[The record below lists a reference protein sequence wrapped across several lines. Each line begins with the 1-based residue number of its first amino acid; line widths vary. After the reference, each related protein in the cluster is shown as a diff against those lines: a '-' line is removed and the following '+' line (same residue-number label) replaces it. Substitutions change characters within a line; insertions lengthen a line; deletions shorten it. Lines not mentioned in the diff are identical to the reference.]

1 VFVDQSMKA
10 LYRNQRGWLTPMS
23 ARRASRL
30 ALQVVRRHEQ
40 GLARR
45 PRADVIADLRRAP
58 HGPPLSVVLD
68 LLVELRELF
77 DQQLGLR
84 AHPVQIQ
91 AVLLLL
97 SGFACQLRTGEGK
110 SLAAAM
116 AAAVAGCGGRRVSIY
131 TVNDYLAA
139 RDQKEFAN
147 CFLALGLRSGVL
159 LEAQSEDERLPLFAA
174 NVLYMTPRV
183 AICDRIRQ
191 QVRQEKEQAN
201 RPLWVDA
208 PPATPLDNALRDM
221 AIVDEIDALLIDEAT
236 VPFVLSEQ
244 IPLDA
249 EYLAL
254 YEEIVVLLSEVAV
267 HEVIGDG
274 RQQRLVSHARA
285 RLEAQL
291 HGRYGSRF
299 SRSVLMHSLDL
310 GVSAFWNF
318 LLNRDYVVVDG
329 QIQVID
335 QSTGRPSPER
345 RWEQG
350 LHQIIEIKEGV
361 APTAGSRT
369 QAMLSYPEFFATF
382 RYLSGTS
389 GTLQG
394 VRGELRKTYRVGSR
408 VLPTHRPVALS
419 KQPLRVA
426 KDANQQLRWLIVYV
440 QSVQQ
445 AGRAILIGA
454 GSVARSL
461 EVSAQLDK
469 NQIKHRLLNAKTVA
483 EEAAIIAGAGQT
495 GAVTVATAMAG
506 RGTDIK
512 LSPAVKAAGGLEVI
526 LLDRHDLARN
536 DHQFFGRAGRQ
547 GDPGVVGSLL
557 SLDDP
562 LLDALTV
569 GSGVGQPSPGLSS
582 GFDSDSPLRQTRDQ
596 RGIISLL
603 ITALPAAWRPGG
615 TQIILAWRQWQIARH
630 RRKQRENIKKE
641 QKRLKSLYA
650 VSNYRR

>member
-1 VFVDQSMKA
+1 MKA
-10 LYRNQRGWLTPMS
+10 LYRNQRGWLAPMS
-23 ARRASRL
+23 ARRASKL

-40 GLARR
+40 ALARR

-58 HGPPLSVVLD
+58 HAPSLSVVLD

-139 RDQKEFAN
+139 RDQNEFSN
-147 CFLALGLRSGVL
+147 CFLALGLSSEVL
-159 LEAQSEDERLPLFAA
+159 LESQSETERLPLFAA
-174 NVLYMTPRV
+174 NVLYMAPRV
-183 AICDRIRQ
+183 AIFDRIRQ

-201 RPLWVDA
+201 RPLWADD

-249 EYLAL
+249 EHLAL
-254 YEEIVVLLSEVAV
+254 YEEIVVLLSDVAV
-267 HEVIGDG
+267 HEVMGDG
-274 RQQRLVSHARA
+274 RQQRLVSHIRA

-291 HGRYGSRF
+291 HERYESRF
-299 SRSVLMHSLDL
+299 SRSVLMHALDL

-335 QSTGRPSPER
+335 LYTGRPSPDR

-382 RYLSGTS
+382 RYLGGMS

-394 VRGELRKTYRVGSR
+394 VRGELRKIYRVGSR

-426 KDANQQLRWLIVYV
+426 RDADEQLQWLILYV

-445 AGRAILIGA
+445 AGRAMLIGA

-461 EVSAQLDK
+461 EVSAQLGQ
-469 NQIKHRLLNAKTVA
+469 NQITHRLLNAKTVA
-483 EEAAIIAGAGQT
+483 EEAAIIAAAGQT

-512 LSPAVKAAGGLEVI
+512 LSPSVKAAGGLEVI

-562 LLDALTV
+562 LLDAHS
-569 GSGVGQPSPGLSS
+569 GGGGVGPSSAGLPLVS
-582 GFDSDSPLRQTRDQ
+582 DSDRTSQQTRDQ
-596 RGIISLL
+596 RGIMTLL
-603 ITALPAAWRPGG
+603 ITALPSAWRPSG
-615 TQIILAWRQWQIARH
+615 THMIMAWRQWQMARH
-630 RRKQRENIKKE
+630 RRKQREYIKKE

-650 VSNYRR
+650 VSRYRR